1 MTRPDIQAPGLT
13 WQPRKGGWEA
23 RWKCRTDLRER
34 GYTPKSVRLWG
45 GQTPTDLE
53 REWIGERCRQL
64 QDEMLV
70 WGRGGIPNE
79 VAFDGTIASLIRCY
93 QTDPDSPYRKGR
105 YYTRKYKDRLAKA
118 VEDDIGHKLVGEI
131 DARDMLRWHEKYIE
145 SGRIAMG
152 HSVVGALRTLA
163 TFGATLLKSKECRE
177 LKILLHDMRF
187 KMPKARTER
196 LTADMAIAI
205 RREAHKLGMPSV
217 ALAQAFQFEFMF
229 RQKDVIG
236 EWVPINEKTPLTD
249 ILDGNWKWLRG
260 IRWEEVNENFI
271 LTHVT
276 SKIQKEHTVDLKL
289 APMVVEELGSLNRNG
304 FPASGPI
311 IVHEKFGIPWQ
322 TQSFRKA
329 WRRCADSAAV
339 PRSVRNMDSRAGAI
353 SEATDAGADLEHV
366 RQAATHSDIGMTQRY
381 SRNAIEK
388 TAGVQVQRVAHRN
401 KAGKDS
407 A

>member
-13 WQPRKGGWEA
+13 WRPRKGGWEA
-23 RWKCRTDLRER
+23 RWQCRTDLRDR
-34 GYTPKSVRLWG
+34 GYTPRSVRLWA
-45 GQTPTDLE
+45 GQAPTDLE
-53 REWIGERCRQL
+53 REWIAERCRQL

-70 WGRGGIPNE
+70 WGQGGIPRPVE
-79 VAFDGTIASLIRCY
+79 FDGTITSLVRSY
-93 QTDPDSPYRKGR
+93 QTDPDSSYHKGR
-105 YYTRKYKDRLAKA
+105 YHTRLYKDRLMKA
-118 VEDDIGHKLVGEI
+118 VEADIGDKLVTELK
-131 DARDMLRWHEKYIE
+131 ARELLRWHEKYIE
-145 SGRIAMG
+145 AGKVAMG
-152 HSVVGALRTLA
+152 HSVVGMLRTLA
-163 TFGATLLKSKECRE
+163 SFGFTLLESEECER
-177 LKILLHDMRF
+177 LQKILHAMRF
-187 KMPKARTER
+187 TMPKARNER

-205 RREAHKLGMPSV
+205 RAEAHKQGLPSV
-217 ALAQAFQFEFMF
+217 ALAQAIQFELML

-236 EWVPINEKTPLTD
+236 EWVPIQEKTPLTD

-260 IRWEEVNENFI
+260 IRWEEINDNFI

-276 SKIQKEHTVDLKL
+276 SKRQKEITVDLKL
-289 APMVVEELGSLNRNG
+289 APMVFEELKSLRRG
-304 FPASGPI
+304 LFPASGPVI
-311 IVHEKFGIPWQ
+311 IHEKFGIPWQ
-322 TQSFRKA
+322 TQAFRKA
-329 WRRCADSAAV
+329 WRRCADAAGV

-401 KAGKDS
+401 KSGKDS

>member
-45 GQTPTDLE
+45 GQAPSDLE
-53 REWIGERCRQL
+53 RAYIEERCRQL

-70 WGRGGIPNE
+70 WGRGGIPRTVE
-79 VAFDGTIASLIRCY
+79 FDGTIASLVRTY
-93 QTDPDSPYRKGR
+93 QTDPDSPYHKGR
-105 YYTRKYKDRLAKA
+105 YHTRLYKDRLMKA
-118 VEDDIGHKLVGEI
+118 VEADIGDKLVTELK
-131 DARDMLRWHEKYIE
+131 ARELLRWHEKYIE
-145 SGRIAMG
+145 AGKVAMG
-152 HSVVGALRTLA
+152 HSVVGMLRTLA
-163 TFGATLLKSKECRE
+163 SFGFTLLESEECER
-177 LKILLHDMRF
+177 LQKILHAMRF
-187 KMPKARTER
+187 TMPKARNER

-205 RREAHKLGMPSV
+205 RAEAHKFGMPSV
-217 ALAQAFQFEFMF
+217 ALAQALQFELML

-236 EWVPINEKTPLTD
+236 EWVPIDEKPFSAV
-249 ILDGNWKWLRG
+249 LDGNWKWLRG
-260 IRWEEVNENFI
+260 IQWQEINENFI

-276 SKIQKEHTVDLKL
+276 SKRQKEITVDLKL
-289 APMVVEELGSLNRNG
+289 APMVVEELGSLNRQD
-304 FPASGPI
+304 FRPSGPVI
-311 IVHEKFGIPWQ
+311 ISESSQVPWQ
-322 TQSFRKA
+322 TQAFRKA
-329 WRRCADSAAV
+329 WRRCADAAAV

-381 SRNAIEK
+381 SRNATEK

-401 KAGKDS
+401 KAGKGQE
-407 A
+407 